1 MKILIGIEDS
11 IFSYN
16 AARFVARRPWHSGTQ
31 ARLIS
36 AVEMDPMSGY
46 VELEKSEVYKRASE
60 VIDRAATSP
69 AQAVAADAREDLQFW
84 KRRIHHAPEIFLRAL
99 LRVSAATAGPI
110 HTSRLVM
117 LDQVVKNLLRRQAL
131 MPKDV
136 NERVADAE

>member
-60 VIDRAATSP
+60 VIDRAATSS
-69 AQAVAADAREDLQFW
+69 AQTVAADARRPSILETENPSRAGNIFAGIVARISGD
-84 KRRIHHAPEIFLRAL
+84 RR
-99 LRVSAATAGPI
+99 
-110 HTSRLVM
+110 
-117 LDQVVKNLLRRQAL
+117 
-131 MPKDV
+131 
-136 NERVADAE
+136 ADSHIKLCNVRPGG